1 MHLLCRKLSLVE
13 IEMTLQKIRNGWA
26 LFKQAMAGDSEIDY
40 TQGSIGRVTIM
51 LAIPMILE
59 MAMESVFAVVDI
71 FFVAGLGTAAVATVG
86 LTEAMITL
94 LYAVAI
100 GLSMGTTALIARR
113 IGEKDPVAASL
124 AAGQAVWAGV
134 IVSVLVGL
142 IGIFYARDILM
153 LMGADEAVLET
164 GETYTRIMFG
174 SCFTIVFLFLIN
186 AIFRGAGDASLAMR
200 ALTLAN
206 CINIVLDPCLIYGYG
221 PFPELGLEGAAVA
234 TNIGRGVG
242 VAYGLYYLCGGGG
255 RIRLHLSN
263 MRLRLDVVFAL
274 IRISIGG
281 VSQFLVATA
290 SWVFLM
296 QIVSGFGSAAV
307 AGYTIAVRIVM
318 FSILP
323 AWGLSNAAATL
334 VGQNLGAGLP
344 ERAETSV
351 WHIVKYNAMYMGFA
365 SLMMLL
371 YTRSIVSLF
380 TDEPEVVDY
389 AVQCLTIFAL
399 AFVAWG
405 AGMAIIQAFNGAGD
419 TMTPTW
425 INVLCFWVVQVPL
438 AYFLALTLGFGPL
451 GVFWAVFAS
460 DILTGIVG
468 YLVFRRGK
476 WKERIV

>member
-1 MHLLCRKLSLVE
+1 
-13 IEMTLQKIRNGWA
+13 MTLQKIKNGWA
-26 LFKQAMAGDSEIDY
+26 FFKQAVAGTGEIDY
-40 TQGSIGRVTIM
+40 TEGSIGRVTLM

-100 GLSMGTTALIARR
+100 GLSMGTTAMIARR
-113 IGEKDPVAASL
+113 IGEKNVEAASL
-124 AAGQAVWAGV
+124 AAGQAIWIGAF
-134 IVSVLVGL
+134 VSVVVGL
-142 IGIFYARDILM
+142 VGIFYAKNILM

-164 GETYTRIMFG
+164 GESYTRIMFG

-221 PFPELGLEGAAVA
+221 PFPELGIEGAAIA

-242 VAYGLYYLCGGGG
+242 VLYGLYYLCGGGG
-255 RIRLHLSN
+255 KIRLRTTNLV
-263 MRLRLDVVFAL
+263 LQLPVIVAL
-274 IRISIGG
+274 LRISIGG
-281 VSQFLVATA
+281 VSQFLVSTA

-334 VGQNLGAGLP
+334 VGQNLGAGQP
-344 ERAETSV
+344 GRAEASV
-351 WHIVKYNAMYMGFA
+351 WHIVKYNVMYMGFA
-365 SLMMLL
+365 SVMMLL
-371 YTRSIVSLF
+371 FTRSIVGLF
-380 TDEPEVVDY
+380 TNEPTVVEY

-405 AGMAIIQAFNGAGD
+405 AGMAFIQAFNGAGD
-419 TMTPTW
+419 TITPTW
-425 INVLCFWVVQVPL
+425 INVFCFWIVQVPL
-438 AYFLALTLGFGPL
+438 AYFLALGLGFGPV

-476 WKERIV
+476 WKDRIV